1 MNFRKELK
9 RKLKKKNLSISKLSR
24 LADINHNTIYT
35 YLQGKTSISADNLEK
50 LFKVLEKNCK

>member
-1 MNFRKELK
+1 MHFRKELK
-9 RKLKKKNLSISKLSR
+9 KKLKEKNLSISKLSR

-50 LFKVLEKNCK
+50 IFKVLER